1 MSWFDRLWNS
11 ARRRDLSGEIDEELQ
26 FHIEASTRANL
37 TAGMTPEEARRD
49 ALRRFGNPP
58 SIQEQTR
65 DANLMLSLEATLQDL
80 IVAARGLRKHATF
93 TTAALL
99 TLALG
104 IGANTAIF
112 TIVRSVILRPLP
124 FPQSDELYTIAYG
137 QSDAGFWLYPGMW
150 DRNYLVFRDATET
163 FAATAS
169 FGLSPVTLTGDG
181 DATRV
186 VRLQVTPDFFRVLGV
201 EPAMGRTFAPNE
213 DQPGRDRVA
222 LVAHGLWRSRF
233 GADSALLDRSITLD
247 GIPHT
252 VVGILPAGFSYP
264 ADGAIWTP
272 LLVENKP
279 NIAFSRPV
287 IGRLKPGVSR
297 AQAWAELETIRSRFA
312 GDPGETRQ
320 SIFRL
325 TPLQDA
331 IVGDVRTSLLIF
343 SGAVAFVL
351 LIACANVANLLLIRA
366 VSRRTEIATRLA
378 IGAGRG
384 RIIRQLLTESALLA
398 LAGGALGALVAYAA
412 GPLLLRLV
420 PAGTLPQDIVIEMDG
435 WVLGFAVVLSVGTGL
450 LLGLAPALHITR
462 EGPYAALRE
471 GSAVSSRRSHLLRQS
486 LVVVEVALALVLLI
500 GAGLLV
506 KSYVG
511 LRSIDPGFEP
521 GRVMTMTLDLP
532 ATKYRTPF
540 ELNAFH
546 QRFLESISA
555 LPDVSAAGAI
565 NWLPLGD
572 LMVRGDLQ
580 AEGAAERNHWG
591 MKAAV
596 SPGYFRTIGIRL
608 TTGRDFDRRDTAQ
621 SPGVVI
627 ISESIA
633 RRIWPN
639 DDALGKRLTIE
650 SRPSPGD
657 WLTVVGVVADV
668 RQSGLREAVVPGV
681 YLPYPQVRRPF
692 FLSRMNF
699 LVRTTGNPLAVA
711 PLMRAQLHRVDSD
724 LAPQAMATM
733 EDVVGRTIAAP
744 RFQSR
749 LLGGFSIV
757 ALILAALGIY
767 GVLASSVAE
776 RRREIGIRVALG
788 AERSTVVCMVL
799 RRTLVLTTAGVVL
812 GLVSSFAVTKALTQ
826 LLYNVTPTDPMTFAI
841 AAAVLVSVAMLAALI
856 PARCASS
863 VDPLVA
869 LRVE

>member
-1 MSWFDRLWNS
+1 MSWLNRLWNS
-11 ARRRDLSGEIDEELQ
+11 ARRRDLAGEIDEELQ

-37 TAGMTPEEARRD
+37 AAGMTPAEARRD

-65 DANLMLSLEATLQDL
+65 DANLLLSLEGIVQDL
-80 IVAARGLRKHATF
+80 IVAARGLRKHPTF

-112 TIVRSVILRPLP
+112 TIVRSMILRPLP
-124 FPQSDELYTIAYG
+124 FPQSDQLYTVAYG
-137 QSDAGFWLYPGMW
+137 HSDAGFWLYPGMW
-150 DRNYLVFRDATET
+150 DRNYLIFREATET
-163 FAATAS
+163 FAATTT
-169 FGLSPVTLTGDG
+169 FGLAPVTLTGAG

-186 VRLQVTPDFFRVLGV
+186 VRLQVTTDFFRVLGV
-201 EPAMGRTFAPNE
+201 GPALGRTFAPDE

-222 LVAHGLWRSRF
+222 LVAESLWRSRF
-233 GADSALLDRSITLD
+233 GSDPALLNRTIALD

-264 ADGAIWTP
+264 ANAAIWTP
-272 LLVENKP
+272 LLVESKP
-279 NIAFSRPV
+279 NISFTRPV
-287 IGRLKPGVSR
+287 VGRLRPGVNR
-297 AQAWAELETIRSRFA
+297 AQAMAELETMRSRFA
-312 GDPGETRQ
+312 GDPGDARQ
-320 SIFRL
+320 PAFRL
-325 TPLQDA
+325 TPLQEA
-331 IVGDVRTSLLIF
+331 IVGDVRTSVLIF

-351 LIACANVANLLLIRA
+351 LIACANVANLLLVRA
-366 VSRRTEIATRLA
+366 IARRAEIATRLA
-378 IGAGRG
+378 IGASRG
-384 RIIRQLLTESALLA
+384 RLIRQLLTESALLA
-398 LAGGALGALVAYAA
+398 VAGGVLGALVAFIV
-412 GPLLLRLV
+412 GPLLLRLI
-420 PAGTLPQDIVIEMDG
+420 PAGTFPPDITIEMDG
-435 WVLGFAVVLSVGTGL
+435 WVLAFAVLVSVATGL

-471 GSAVSSRRSHLLRQS
+471 GSAISPRRSQLLRHG
-486 LVVVEVALALVLLI
+486 LVIAEVALALVLLI

-521 GRVMTMTLDLP
+521 GRIMTMTLDLP
-532 ATKYRTPF
+532 ATKYPSPL

-546 QRFLESISA
+546 QRFLESIA
-555 LPDVSAAGAI
+555 TLPDVAAAGAI

-572 LMVRGDLQ
+572 MLISGDLQ
-580 AEGAAERNHWG
+580 AEAAARREHWG
-591 MKAAV
+591 MKATV
-596 SPGYFRTIGIRL
+596 SPGYFRTMRIRL
-608 TTGRDFDRRDTAQ
+608 TGGRDFNDRDTAQ

-627 ISESIA
+627 ISEAIA

-639 DDALGKRLTIE
+639 EDALGKRLSIE
-650 SRPSPGD
+650 SRPSPRD

-668 RQSGLREAVVPGV
+668 RQGGLTEAVVPGV
-681 YLPYPQVRRPF
+681 YLPYQQVRRPF

-699 LVRTTGNPLAVA
+699 LVQTTGNPLTVA
-711 PLMRAQLHRVDSD
+711 PMMRATLHDIDPD
-724 LAPQAMATM
+724 LAPQAMASM

-749 LLGGFSIV
+749 LLGAFSIV
-757 ALILAALGIY
+757 ALTLAALGIY

-788 AERSTVVCMVL
+788 AERSTVVSMVL
-799 RRTLVLTTAGVVL
+799 RQTLVLTITGVAL
-812 GLVSSFAVTKALTQ
+812 GLLSSFAMMKALTT
-826 LLYNVTPTDPMTFAI
+826 LLYNVAPTDPLTFAI
-841 AAAVLVSVAMLAALI
+841 AAGVLVSVAMAAALI
-856 PARCASS
+856 PARSASS
-863 VDPLVA
+863 VDPLIA